1 MKRNGMKRNIVTAM
15 PNQRLNVYEVSPTI
29 PGPNDKYRN
38 AEVSKA
44 ISEWKAQHNGIKAH

>member
-1 MKRNGMKRNIVTAM
+1 MKRIGRKRHIVTAM

-44 ISEWKAQHNGIKAH
+44 ISKWKAQHNGIKAH